1 MLILGKVIKSL
12 AIGTIFGVAIGMMV
26 LPELDRKTQRNIRR
40 TSKKLKSVAGDAYDN
55 ILDYIN

>member
-12 AIGTIFGVAIGMMV
+12 AIGTILGVAIGMMV

-40 TSKKLKSVAGDAYDN
+40 TSKKLKCVAGDAYDN